1 MNLDNNN
8 AISNRFR
15 VTFSDPDLRILED
28 RVTSLIIPG
37 LSLRFLTVPNQ
48 IRNVYRPGKS
58 VDVLD
63 MSLTVKLDEEFK
75 VWKKMFAWIL
85 DNTSLDTI
93 DFNRI
98 VSDCSITVLSNK
110 YNPLFVI
117 ELTDIFPYSLSDLP
131 LDINIAEPS
140 PIFIDIIFK
149 VDSIKLV

>member
-140 PIFIDIIFK
+140 PIFIDINFK

>member
-37 LSLRFLTVPNQ
+37 LSLRFLTIPNQ